1 MSEGCNT
8 PNWPTMEPIEICG
21 ARGRRGHYISLPSL
35 SKLMGRFIRGIRMPT
50 SHFVKRFMYFTH
62 KKCGSHVAHGSQQVT
77 GWEKMRRLK
86 NDQPPAST
94 LFSFLLHF
102 SAPSMYFLDKKY
114 ESHSAHGLQ
123 QEIGW
128 ENLSLPKNVQPSVIT
143 LFCFFQLVR

>member
-1 MSEGCNT
+1 
-8 PNWPTMEPIEICG
+8 
-21 ARGRRGHYISLPSL
+21 
-35 SKLMGRFIRGIRMPT
+35 
-50 SHFVKRFMYFTH
+50 MYFTH

-86 NDQPPAST
+86 NDQPPVST

-128 ENLSLPKNVQPSVIT
+128 EKVSLPKNVQPSVIT